1 MSKITA
7 INKIIEFQRDLY
19 YRAYYPDS
27 DLSIDEVSEMLD
39 DIQKELE
46 DEQSMKHIKF
56 TIDITLPPPDEK
68 FLTKNDFIEAVYTC
82 YGNIKDVFSAA
93 IIKID

>member
-7 INKIIEFQRDLY
+7 INKIIEFQRNLY

-27 DLSIDEVSEMLD
+27 ELSIDEVSEMLD

-56 TIDITLPPPDEK
+56 TIDITLPPDKE
-68 FLTKNDFIEAVYTC
+68 FLTKKDFMEAVYTC
-82 YGNIKDVFSAA
+82 YGNIRDVNPNT
-93 IIKID
+93 IIQIN

>member
-27 DLSIDEVSEMLD
+27 NLSIDEVSEMLD
-39 DIQKELE
+39 DIEECTFVDGTPFGVKVEE
-46 DEQSMKHIKF
+46 
-56 TIDITLPPPDEK
+56 
-68 FLTKNDFIEAVYTC
+68 
-82 YGNIKDVFSAA
+82 
-93 IIKID
+93 

>member
-7 INKIIEFQRDLY
+7 INKIIEFRRNLY
-19 YRAYYPDS
+19 YRAYYPDE
-27 DLSIDEVSEMLD
+27 LSIDEVSEMLD

-56 TIDITLPPPDEK
+56 TIDITLSPDKE
-68 FLTKNDFIEAVYTC
+68 FLTKKDFVEAVYTC
-82 YGNIKDVFSAA
+82 YGNIRDVTPDT
-93 IIKID
+93 IIQIN

>member
-7 INKIIEFQRDLY
+7 INKIIEFQRNLY

-27 DLSIDEVSEMLD
+27 ELSIDEVSEMLD

-56 TIDITLPPPDEK
+56 TIDITLSPDKE
-68 FLTKNDFIEAVYTC
+68 FLTKKDFVEAVYTC
-82 YGNIKDVFSAA
+82 YGNIRDVNPNT
-93 IIKID
+93 IIQIN

>member
-7 INKIIEFQRDLY
+7 INKIIEFRRNLY

-27 DLSIDEVSEMLD
+27 ELSINEVSEILD

-46 DEQSMKHIKF
+46 E
-56 TIDITLPPPDEK
+56 
-68 FLTKNDFIEAVYTC
+68 
-82 YGNIKDVFSAA
+82 
-93 IIKID
+93 

>member
-46 DEQSMKHIKF
+46 YEQNMKHIKF
-56 TIDITLPPPDEK
+56 KIDITLPHDEK